1 MMIEMMTF
9 ENFEKNVI
17 VEKSFTI
24 MEIHK
29 KFAVTVD
36 NIIEVLLKYMAKK
49 HFRFINGVPN
59 ELQGKNLFCEYLV
72 INVIGKTNNMGYIK
86 TLNFLYVDKTG
97 KENPLPVNAR
107 IEIIR
112 IVSPVDPY
120 GEEDW

>member
-1 MMIEMMTF
+1 MMTF
-9 ENFEKNVI
+9 ENFENII

-29 KFAVTVD
+29 KFAGSVD
-36 NIIEVLLKYMAKK
+36 QIMEILLKYMVKK

-72 INVIGKTNNMGYIK
+72 IKMKCEINNKGYTK
-86 TLNFLYVDKTG
+86 NLNFAYVDKTG
-97 KENPLPVNAR
+97 KENLIPVNAR
-107 IEIIR
+107 IEVIR
-112 IVSPVDPY
+112 ITSSVDPY

>member
-1 MMIEMMTF
+1 MMSEMMTF
-9 ENFEKNVI
+9 ENFENII

-29 KFAVTVD
+29 KFAGSVD
-36 NIIEVLLKYMAKK
+36 QIMEILLKYMVKK

-72 INVIGKTNNMGYIK
+72 IKMKCEINNKGYTK
-86 TLNFLYVDKTG
+86 NLNFAYVDKTG
-97 KENPLPVNAR
+97 KENLIPVNAR
-107 IEIIR
+107 IEVIR
-112 IVSPVDPY
+112 ITSSVDPY